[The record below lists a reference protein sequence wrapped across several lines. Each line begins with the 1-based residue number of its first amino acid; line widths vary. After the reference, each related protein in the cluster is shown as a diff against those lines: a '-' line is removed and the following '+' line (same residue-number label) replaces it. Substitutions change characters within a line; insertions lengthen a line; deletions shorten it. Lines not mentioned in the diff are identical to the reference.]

1 MDNHLQEHI
10 TTIVPMLYLESPA
23 AAIDFYKEAFGAVE
37 HWRVSNDDGS
47 VHVAEMSIEGAVFR
61 FHEEVTRDREL
72 SPSTLGGTSIVMGL
86 LVADPHAMAAKAVAA
101 GAEEISPVTDY
112 EYGYRQGK
120 VRDPFGHHWVVEKK
134 LS

>member
-1 MDNHLQEHI
+1 MLI
-10 TTIVPMLYLESPA
+10 PMLYMESPA
-23 AAIDFYKEAFGAVE
+23 AGLSFYTVAFGAVE

-61 FHEEVTRDREL
+61 FHEEVNRDREL
-72 SPSTLGGTSIVMGL
+72 SPSTLGGTSVTIGL
-86 LVADPHAMAAKAVAA
+86 VVADPHAMAARAVSA

-120 VRDPFGHHWVVEKK
+120 VKDPFGHYWVVEKK